1 MDEEGCAIT
10 GRRCPDAAAA
20 GVDDAAGS
28 LASYQGP
35 RIDAGAEVQQPL
47 ATVVIGGI
55 ISSPV
60 APGVLM
66 PGRTRA
72 PVRHRPSLGSAF
84 KIGRIET

>member
-1 MDEEGCAIT
+1 MERRATMDEEGCAIT

-60 APGVLM
+60 APGAADARKEGV
-66 PGRTRA
+66 
-72 PVRHRPSLGSAF
+72 
-84 KIGRIET
+84 